1 THSAFR
7 VNIKNIPTTGA
18 GETTSKQLW
27 NSQLMGKPA
36 SHALAEDDAGR
47 MKHYRRA
54 ILRAAQKTQIDPAVI
69 AAIISRETRG
79 GSYLQPDGWNT
90 YATTDTV
97 RHNSPGILI
106 LSQVHRMNS
115 PRGGKDSE
123 EHITQACSLLADFI
137 EDMNPSWS
145 PEQRYKGGIAA
156 YNCGPAKVTSTD
168 VDRNTEDGDYAN
180 DVVARVQWYKLHGY

>member
-1 THSAFR
+1 MALR

-79 GSYLQPDGWNT
+79 GSYLQPDGWNSQG
-90 YATTDTV
+90 AAF
-97 RHNSPGILI
+97 GIM
-106 LSQVHRMNS
+106 QVHRMNS

-180 DVVARVQWYKLHGY
+180 DVVARAQWYKLHGY

>member
-1 THSAFR
+1 AFR

-79 GSYLQPDGWNT
+79 GSYLQPDGWNSQGAAFGIMQVEMILLDHLHIWGGGT
-90 YATTDTV
+90 Y
-97 RHNSPGILI
+97 S
-106 LSQVHRMNS
+106 
-115 PRGGKDSE
+115 GKDSE